1 MLKACVLTATVLTL
15 GAEPALAESSQS
27 SQSSHPSPS
36 SNPAGAQSQA
46 PSAAQTGAPAS
57 AVVAAPAVGV
67 VVDPDT
73 RTAVVVPVN
82 PQSDV
87 PPEVTAML
95 KALTAEGKVRPGQ
108 IVQIV
113 VRHGNQITQV
123 ISNAPVP

>member
-1 MLKACVLTATVLTL
+1 MLKTCILTAAVLTL
-15 GAEPALAESSQS
+15 GAGPALAQS
-27 SQSSHPSPS
+27 SNPSRS
-36 SNPAGAQSQA
+36 SNPASAASSPA
-46 PSAAQTGAPAS
+46 PSAAQSGAPAS
-57 AVVAAPAVGV
+57 AVAAAPAVGV
-67 VVDPDT
+67 VFDPDT

-108 IVQIV
+108 IVQVV
-113 VRHGNQITQV
+113 VRHGNQVTQV

>member
-1 MLKACVLTATVLTL
+1 ML
-15 GAEPALAESSQS
+15 
-27 SQSSHPSPS
+27 
-36 SNPAGAQSQA
+36 
-46 PSAAQTGAPAS
+46 
-57 AVVAAPAVGV
+57 
-67 VVDPDT
+67 DPDT

-87 PPEVTAML
+87 QPEVTAML

-113 VRHGNQITQV
+113 VRHGNQVTQV

>member
-1 MLKACVLTATVLTL
+1 MKALLWRWE
-15 GAEPALAESSQS
+15 GAAC
-27 SQSSHPSPS
+27 
-36 SNPAGAQSQA
+36 A
-46 PSAAQTGAPAS
+46 PRRRRAVIHVSISGR
-57 AVVAAPAVGV
+57 AVVL
-67 VVDPDT
+67 DPDT

-87 PPEVTAML
+87 QPEVTAML

-113 VRHGNQITQV
+113 VRHGNQVTQV